1 MKEIYTTRELVGV
14 RVEHAKKPGKR
25 IGRVRHFI
33 FHPSEHK
40 IIGFAVKRPD
50 AALMFHRSD
59 VFVALDGYD
68 IVDGVVMIND
78 DSQSTGRA
86 ACKRL
91 GVSWDECVIWQ
102 GLPLMTAT
110 EERLGYV
117 GDVSFDAKTGEVV
130 SLKVDKGASADFLL
144 GESELPASL
153 IEGFKIG
160 IGDNLS
166 KVSEDDFFRGA
177 IVVSP
182 EALSLERSGGM
193 AEKAG
198 AGAAVVA
205 HKVGTVKDSVKETV
219 NEKVKPKAAEA
230 AQKAGD
236 AVNKGAYNLGVQLS
250 KTRGMFSAF
259 KEEYQKAARG
269 EASGSDDATKE

>member
-1 MKEIYTTRELVGV
+1 MGDIYTTHELIGV

-33 FHPSEHK
+33 FHPHDLRVV
-40 IIGFAVKRPD
+40 GFAVKRPD

-59 VFVALDGYD
+59 IFVALDGYQ
-68 IVDGVVMIND
+68 VVEGAIMIND
-78 DSQSTGRA
+78 DSESTGRA

-91 GVSWDECVIWQ
+91 GISWDECVIWQ
-102 GLPLMTAT
+102 GLPLMT
-110 EERLGYV
+110 EDEQRLGHV
-117 GDVSFDAKTGEVV
+117 GDVSFDAQTGEVV
-130 SLKVDKGASADFLL
+130 SLKVDKGASVDFLL
-144 GESELPASL
+144 GSSELPANL

-177 IVVSP
+177 IVVRP
-182 EALSLERSGGM
+182 EALSLEREGGM

-198 AGAAVVA
+198 AGAAIAA
-205 HKVGTVKDSVKETV
+205 HKVGEAKNKATEKLNETV
-219 NEKVKPKAAEA
+219 RPKVNDA

-250 KTRGMFSAF
+250 KTRGMFSNF
-259 KEEYQKAARG
+259 KEEYKKAL
-269 EASGSDDATKE
+269 ESDKNDE